1 MFSTVC
7 LESGMDQS
15 WKMDP
20 GGMMMMMSFL
30 KSELNNPL
38 YDSQAFG
45 HVFLK
50 STLHSS

>member
-1 MFSTVC
+1 
-7 LESGMDQS
+7 
-15 WKMDP
+15 MDP

-45 HVFLK
+45 HVK
-50 STLHSS
+50 EITSS